1 MNMSMKMKDAI
12 KKTIN
17 TNKVRAIFGIA
28 VLVVFIGAMSGLSS
42 MQAAYADRYTKS
54 CEFVK
59 ITSPADGSRLSS
71 SVATF
76 NGYAKYGNLC
86 LNNVPG
92 SGLKWFRD
100 GVFVGTG
107 NTISIGGFT
116 VAHGVCEY
124 THEVK
129 LVAEILTPFKH
140 NISTIIHVYP
150 ACVG

>member
-1 MNMSMKMKDAI
+1 MLMKTKDVV
-12 KKTIN
+12 KKIIN
-17 TNKVRAIFGIA
+17 TDKIPAIFGIA

-42 MQAAYADRYTKS
+42 VQAAHADLYPRN
-54 CEFVK
+54 CEVVK

-76 NGYAKYGNLC
+76 KGYAKYGSLC
-86 LNNVPG
+86 INSISDG
-92 SGLKWFRD
+92 SLKWYRD

-107 NTISIGGFT
+107 STISIGGFT

-129 LVAEILTPFKH
+129 LVAEIPTPFKH
-140 NISTIIHVYP
+140 TISTIIHVYP